1 MDHLKYCM
9 SKMRGVNDEFTSWV
23 LSSHWYKIQERNKWQ
38 THCVWV
44 GNKNLIFVPWYW
56 AVSCSVF
63 IPVMDPLLGR
73 DALIMTNNEIH
84 LILKLQP
91 SPLKQ
96 VGSVTNPKC
105 QYLTTWGWES
115 FIFLQ
120 EATFV
125 FSFLHFVEMMCNSTC
140 VHMLSNS
147 DIKIGSKAK
156 RAHTVLYTTCGSFL
170 VCFSHYDFR
179 FGQAACQWLTAQ
191 RWHISPPH
199 SHMGSVSQHGYSHL
213 QAVMK
218 GELFQELEMS
228 SRAWWGGGK
237 TPETRVGTIVVY
249 WTSTFSDV
257 YSYSK
262 KSQGLWFLYSSG
274 VNSLFDMS
282 NWEPTNEWTK
292 RHWHICHFLLFSRHS
307 MRRHAAGLQWFVL
320 IFLKVQFSVVI
331 CYWQT
336 DVLKVIYLKPSI
348 TIRKK

>member
-105 QYLTTWGWES
+105 QYLPTWGWES

-147 DIKIGSKAK
+147 DIRIGSKAK
-156 RAHTVLYTTCGSFL
+156 RAHAAHSTVYHWWEFPGVFLSLWLQVWASCMSVTHSSKMTHLSSSQPHGLCFTTWLLSFTGGDEGRAFSGVGDEQQGMVRRRENSRDTCGYYSCLLNLHFQWCLFL
-170 VCFSHYDFR
+170 
-179 FGQAACQWLTAQ
+179 Q
-191 RWHISPPH
+191 
-199 SHMGSVSQHGYSHL
+199 
-213 QAVMK
+213 
-218 GELFQELEMS
+218 
-228 SRAWWGGGK
+228 
-237 TPETRVGTIVVY
+237 
-249 WTSTFSDV
+249 
-257 YSYSK
+257 
-262 KSQGLWFLYSSG
+262 
-274 VNSLFDMS
+274 
-282 NWEPTNEWTK
+282 
-292 RHWHICHFLLFSRHS
+292 
-307 MRRHAAGLQWFVL
+307 
-320 IFLKVQFSVVI
+320 
-331 CYWQT
+331 
-336 DVLKVIYLKPSI
+336 
-348 TIRKK
+348 